1 MSEGN
6 RPDKSIT
13 LDQKQITPETDG
25 VIVQTKKSQVKA
37 AKSVYNNSYG
47 CQYYFV

>member
-25 VIVQTKKSQVKA
+25 VIVQTKNSQIKA
-37 AKSVYNNSYG
+37 AKSVYITSYG
-47 CQYYFV
+47 CKQ